1 MWALKS
7 NNLSLNDADDMAQN
21 HSLWRLTSKF
31 GSIHPEWCMP
41 QKNNKKKF
49 KLMSMTLSIMS

>member
-1 MWALKS
+1 
-7 NNLSLNDADDMAQN
+7 
-21 HSLWRLTSKF
+21 
-31 GSIHPEWCMP
+31 MP

>member
-21 HSLWRLTSKF
+21 HSLWRLTSTF
-31 GSIHPEWCMP
+31 WHY
-41 QKNNKKKF
+41 
-49 KLMSMTLSIMS
+49 TLLVVHARKE